1 MSDTIT
7 GVVPEQTQEGTPRA
21 AQNESKLSAAA
32 KKAAED
38 AVEAAHKDKLRE
50 LELKAKELELLERQ
64 ANLEDITERLAE
76 RQMKREQV
84 RQKAYSNGATL
95 RDTAIQEASVQKRC
109 NHRKGGDGAA
119 GVKLGQGVSPHYAV
133 IKHTMLTG
141 ELWVRC
147 QRCGKTWKPPIKA
160 DYAPGGLFDSETK
173 LDKDGNYGI
182 EGYVM
187 ALTQYENAKNFPTNN
202 TPSSSQQ
209 FKWSDN
215 GAYAREVMRYTTLR

>member
-1 MSDTIT
+1 MAEIT
-7 GVVPEQTQEGTPRA
+7 GVPEQTQEGTPRA
-21 AQNESKLSAAA
+21 GRDEAKT

-38 AVEAAHKDKLRE
+38 TVEVTHKEKLRD
-50 LELKAKELELLERQ
+50 LEVKAKELELLERQ

-119 GVKLGQGVSPHYAV
+119 GIKLGQGISPHYAV
-133 IKHTMLTG
+133 IKHGMLTG

-147 QRCGKTWKPPIKA
+147 QRCGKTWKPPIEI
-160 DYAPGGLFDSETK
+160 DYAPGGFKAEL
-173 LDKDGNYGI
+173 GI
-182 EGYVM
+182 KGYVQ
-187 ALTQYENAKNFPTNN
+187 ALSEYETAKNFPTNN
-202 TPSSSQQ
+202 TPSFSSASMN
-209 FKWSDN
+209 F
-215 GAYAREVMRYTTLR
+215 